1 MVNWDEQFERYCQR
15 VRECKIKLS
24 IIKRLRED
32 GKTWEVLDEMQ
43 ELEMRRKK
51 QFQRL
56 ANRVVKEK
64 FHF

>member
-1 MVNWDEQFERYCQR
+1 MVNWDEQFERYCQK
-15 VRECKIKLS
+15 VRECKRELR
-24 IIKRLRED
+24 IIKGLRED
-32 GKTWEVLDEMQ
+32 GKTWEVLDEME

-51 QFQRL
+51 QFQCL

>member
-1 MVNWDEQFERYCQR
+1 MVNWDEQFEKYCQS
-15 VRECKIKLS
+15 VRECKRELR
-24 IIKRLRED
+24 IIKKLRAN
-32 GKTWEVLDEMQ
+32 GRNWEVLDELE